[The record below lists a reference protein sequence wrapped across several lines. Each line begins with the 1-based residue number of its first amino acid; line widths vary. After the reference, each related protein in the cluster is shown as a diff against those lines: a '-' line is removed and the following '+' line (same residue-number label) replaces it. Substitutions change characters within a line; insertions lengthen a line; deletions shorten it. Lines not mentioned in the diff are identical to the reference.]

1 VSSALAQLQHAF
13 LAAMRG
19 QDAELALQLLAP
31 GTRGAPDVGLSI
43 YRNAYASRLQEALA
57 SDHPTLAVYLGD
69 QLWER
74 LCEGYIHAHPSSV
87 RTLRNFGDS
96 LPDYLR
102 SEAPFRANPQ
112 IAELAQLERRLLDCF
127 DAADAEP
134 APWSGL
140 LSLPEASWP
149 GARPQFHPSVR
160 QHRVA
165 WNSVDIWKAL
175 KAGQDPPQAVR
186 AAGNWLLWRDPERV
200 TRFRSLDAD
209 ESVALAHALAG
220 GDFAGLCECLSR
232 SQPVDQVPAA
242 AVALLKRWCEE
253 GMIGRW
259 ETCPRQGCQPAL
271 PIPGRANFP

>member
-1 VSSALAQLQHAF
+1 MSSALAQLQRAF

-19 QDAELALQLLAP
+19 EDAESALQLLAP
-31 GTRGAPDVGLSI
+31 AKRGAADVGLSI

-57 SDHPTLAVYLGD
+57 SDHPTLGAYLGD
-69 QLWER
+69 QLWAR
-74 LCEGYIHAHPSSV
+74 LCAGYIRAHPSTV

-96 LPDYLR
+96 LPAYLR
-102 SEAPFRANPQ
+102 SEEPFCANPQ
-112 IAELAQLERRLLDCF
+112 IAELAELERRLLDCF

-140 LSLPEASWP
+140 LSIPEASWP
-149 GARPQFHPSVR
+149 GARPRFHPSVR
-160 QHRVA
+160 QHQVA

-175 KAGQDPPQAVR
+175 KAGQDPPSPVP
-186 AAGNWLLWRDPERV
+186 AAGNWLLWRDPQRV
-200 TRFRSLDAD
+200 TRFRSLDAE
-209 ESVALAHALAG
+209 ESEALAYALAG

-259 ETCPRQGCQPAL
+259 DVATDAL
-271 PIPGRANFP
+271 EPEVKFLAPEM